1 MKKLFSIF
9 SAMTLIGATNPN
21 VISCNNQNTGELE
34 EDTST
39 TDLEMVNELKTS
51 ASSEISNYVKS
62 RMYVDSN
69 KNNLAGLYEKVDS
82 EEINYKLDLKNSKD
96 KALANYFI
104 NDFNTIFERVNHNLS
119 STYMNYFNNKSPLTF
134 EKDKSKVEVNFIN
147 VEGLKNKFPVEIN
160 TESFKG
166 VRVNLKA
173 VVSTEY
179 KKIFSSFE
187 ISVVYNVTEN
197 PSVLKELSSKATKS
211 LLQKLK
217 EYFHNL
223 ENVDFS
229 TSDIFKTLYEEV
241 QWDFSENIK
250 VLDDTLKKSLKKFTS
265 NDDKFKDM
273 DISYNNVA
281 LLEKTSTGELT
292 NNNKGIDNLMDTQN
306 AQEIALSNWFKEPN
320 EPKSINNVTA
330 NDFVNFYKT
339 NVGQGLNINDNDSL
353 NLGNFKIHLGYLNIN
368 GIGLSGYAKNIEDD
382 NAGEDVIMTLNLSRA
397 AIDQKLNNWGEIIIA
412 FWKYINTGPFA
423 RKEGLEITVPK
434 DLFRNLSEKNKK
446 EGLKGVIKTLV
457 TNFKKSNEAKDLQD
471 LTLFNFI
478 AHPRFAKTMGQKN
491 DNNSDSS
498 FLIWNSLNSDPW
510 AVLFTFGLNFEHG
523 LYYCFASSSNNKMP
537 NSSIYF
543 KIGIKKI
550 IY

>member
-134 EKDKSKVEVNFIN
+134 EKDKSNVEVNFIN

-368 GIGLSGYAKNIEDD
+368 GMGLSGYAKNIEDD

>member
-241 QWDFSENIK
+241 Q
-250 VLDDTLKKSLKKFTS
+250 
-265 NDDKFKDM
+265 
-273 DISYNNVA
+273 
-281 LLEKTSTGELT
+281 
-292 NNNKGIDNLMDTQN
+292 
-306 AQEIALSNWFKEPN
+306 
-320 EPKSINNVTA
+320 
-330 NDFVNFYKT
+330 
-339 NVGQGLNINDNDSL
+339 
-353 NLGNFKIHLGYLNIN
+353 
-368 GIGLSGYAKNIEDD
+368 
-382 NAGEDVIMTLNLSRA
+382 
-397 AIDQKLNNWGEIIIA
+397 
-412 FWKYINTGPFA
+412 
-423 RKEGLEITVPK
+423 
-434 DLFRNLSEKNKK
+434 
-446 EGLKGVIKTLV
+446 
-457 TNFKKSNEAKDLQD
+457 
-471 LTLFNFI
+471 
-478 AHPRFAKTMGQKN
+478 
-491 DNNSDSS
+491 
-498 FLIWNSLNSDPW
+498 
-510 AVLFTFGLNFEHG
+510 
-523 LYYCFASSSNNKMP
+523 
-537 NSSIYF
+537 
-543 KIGIKKI
+543 
-550 IY
+550 

>member
-368 GIGLSGYAKNIEDD
+368 GMGLSGYAKNIEDD